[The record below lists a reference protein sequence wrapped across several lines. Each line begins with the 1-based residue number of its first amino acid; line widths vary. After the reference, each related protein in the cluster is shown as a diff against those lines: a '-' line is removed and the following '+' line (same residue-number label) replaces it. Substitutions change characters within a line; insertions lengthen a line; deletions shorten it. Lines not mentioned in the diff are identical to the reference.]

1 MKELE
6 KTYNPADIE
15 DRLYQKW
22 LDGKYF
28 HAEVNR
34 SKKPFTIV
42 MPPPN
47 ITGQLHMGHALDNT
61 MQDILIRYKRMQA
74 TRRCGSRVRTM
85 LPLPPRSRLLT
96 SLRRKALTKQ
106 TWDGTVS
113 LRSAGSGE
121 MSTAPES

>member
-15 DRLYQKW
+15 DRLYEKW
-22 LDGKYF
+22 LKGKYF

-61 MQDILIRYKRMQA
+61 MQDILIRYKRMQGYEA
-74 TRRCGSRVRTM
+74 LWQPGTD
-85 LPLPPRSRLLT
+85 L
-96 SLRRKALTKQ
+96 SLIHI
-106 TWDGTVS
+106 
-113 LRSAGSGE
+113 
-121 MSTAPES
+121 